1 MAFLPER
8 RIHPRYPVQ
17 KILSYCHNDKR
28 YLTLTLNLGLGG
40 MMIKNHYRLPEGD
53 HLDLDLVLGS
63 TSIGLKG
70 RTVYSDLLPGGQ
82 MVSGVQFTEISGQ
95 DRSML
100 GGYLATLEQ
109 WPRKGLHSAGEK
121 PVNEVAKQKIG

>member
-1 MAFLPER
+1 MPFLSER
-8 RIHPRYPVQ
+8 RIHPRYAVQ
-17 KILSYCHNDKR
+17 KIISYRYKRKR
-28 YLTLTLNLGLGG
+28 YLTLTLNVGLGG
-40 MMIKNHYRLPEGD
+40 VKIKTHCRVPGGK

-82 MVSGVQFTEISGQ
+82 MVSGVQFTEMSGQ

-100 GGYLATLEQ
+100 RGYLSTLEQ
-109 WPRKGLHSAGEK
+109 
-121 PVNEVAKQKIG
+121 